1 MGTLSGLKPEKVFY
15 FFEEITKIPH
25 GSGNVKQISD
35 HLKAFAQERG
45 LFVVQD
51 DLYNIIIKKPASPG
65 YEDQEPVILQGHM
78 DMVAV
83 HKPDYDID
91 MKTQGLKVGV
101 DGDLIYAEGTS
112 LGGDDGIAVAMS
124 MAILDDDSLAHPPIE
139 VIITTE
145 EEVGMD
151 GARGID
157 LSCLEGHRLLNL
169 DSEQEGTFLTGCAGG
184 ARVTCLLPLKS
195 VTASGMEWKVKVC
208 GLQGGHSGA
217 EIDKERGNS
226 NKLAGR
232 LLYALTEALPE
243 VGLVDVAGGLAD
255 NAIPRETELRFT
267 APEKD
272 EAKVQEILDGFRE
285 DVETELATK
294 DPGFRLEV
302 SCEKISGKEAFEART
317 AASLL
322 LALPNGV
329 QAMSADVKGLV
340 ETSLNL
346 GILKVNEAGEL
357 HAEFS
362 VRSSVESSRMELM
375 SRLKALTELAGGRNL
390 VTGEYPGW
398 KFRVDS
404 PLREKMIRVY
414 EKQYGKKPAI
424 EAIHAGLECGL
435 LASKIAD
442 LDAVSIGPDMRD
454 IHTTEERLSIPST
467 ERVYNFVCNLLA
479 EKD

>member
-1 MGTLSGLKPEKVFY
+1 MGALSGLKPEKVFY
-15 FFEEITKIPH
+15 YFEEICKIPH

-35 HLKAFAQERG
+35 YLKTFAEERG
-45 LFVVQD
+45 LFVIQD
-51 DLYNIIIKKPASPG
+51 EVYNIIIKKPASAG
-65 YEDQEPVILQGHM
+65 YEDQEPIILQGHM

-83 HKPDYDID
+83 HKPEYEID
-91 MKTQGLKVGV
+91 MTTEGLKVGV
-101 DGDLIYAEGTS
+101 DGDLVYAEGTS

-124 MAILDDDSLAHPPIE
+124 LAILDDDTLAHPPIE

-151 GARGID
+151 GARAID

-184 ARVTCLLPLKS
+184 ARVTCLFPLKKTT
-195 VTASGMEWKVKVC
+195 VTGREWTVKIC
-208 GLQGGHSGA
+208 GLLGGHSGA

-232 LLYALTEALPE
+232 LLYDLTEAVPG
-243 VGLVDVAGGLAD
+243 VSLVDVQGGLAD
-255 NAIPRETELRFT
+255 NAIPRETVLRF
-267 APEKD
+267 AAAD
-272 EAKVQEILDGFRE
+272 SEIEHVKELLDAFRE
-285 DVETELATK
+285 DVKAELATK
-294 DPGFRLEV
+294 DPGFALEV
-302 SCEKISGKEAFEART
+302 SHEAVTDKQVYEAFLP
-317 AASLL
+317 AAALVS
-322 LALPNGV
+322 LPNGV

-346 GILKVNEAGEL
+346 GILKITEAEEL

-362 VRSSVESSRMELM
+362 VRSSVESSRLELM
-375 SRLKALTELAGGRNL
+375 SRLKALTALAGGRNV

-414 EKQYGKKPAI
+414 ENQYGKKPSI

-435 LASKIAD
+435 LSSKIED
-442 LDAVSIGPDMRD
+442 LDAVSIGPDMMD
-454 IHTTEERLSIPST
+454 IHTTEERLSISST
-467 ERVYNFVCNLLA
+467 ERVFRFVCNLLA